1 MPSPF
6 RLLAVALLSMGLAA
20 CSPGGGSMLSP
31 SGPVS
36 IDGPGGLA
44 PVNAFRARNGLR
56 PLSIDPRLMNAAEQH
71 SQRMARAN
79 RMDHNLGGQLPA
91 RMRGVGYDWAAT
103 AENLGGGYPSYDA
116 AMRGWQTSSGHRAN
130 LLRADVTQMGVA
142 VARSPSG
149 VPYWTQ
155 IFGRERGR

>member
-1 MPSPF
+1 MRSLV
-6 RLLAVALLSMGLAA
+6 RAAATAILCLGIAA
-20 CSPGGGSMLSP
+20 CSPGGSNLSP

-44 PVNAFRARNGLR
+44 PVNAFRARNGLP
-56 PLSIDPRLMNAAEQH
+56 PLSIDSRLMTAAQQH
-71 SQRMARAN
+71 SQRMASRN
-79 RMDHNLGGQLPA
+79 QMSHTIGGALPS
-91 RMRGVGYDWAAT
+91 RVQSVGYNWAAT

-116 AMRGWQTSSGHRAN
+116 AMRGWTNSAGHRRN
-130 LLRADVTQMGVA
+130 LLRPDVTQMGVA